1 MTDLS
6 TADAKAALRS
16 ERRAAR
22 SARPADADASV
33 RLSQQLGQYCLDNRI
48 RVAAAY
54 LPLPGEPDISDFLDW
69 AREQSIT
76 LLMPQVAD
84 HDLRWVEFEAETKIG
99 ELKFAEAAGKQS
111 DLKRAEVVFLPAL
124 AVDLSGNRLGK
135 GKGFYDRAL
144 AQLAA
149 AKSKA
154 KQIAIVFDEELVLQ
168 LPAESH
174 DQKVDAA
181 ITASKFVWFKR

>member
-6 TADAKAALRS
+6 TADAKSALRS
-16 ERRAAR
+16 DLRAAR
-22 SARPADADASV
+22 SARPADEDAAV
-33 RLSQQLGQYCLDNRI
+33 RLSEQLGQYCLDNRI

-54 LPLPGEPDISDFLDW
+54 LPLPGEPDISGFLDW

-76 LLMPQVAD
+76 LLLPNVTGQ
-84 HDLRWVEFEAETKIG
+84 DLRWVEFNSETKLG

-144 AQLAA
+144 AHLAA
-149 AKSKA
+149 AKGRA
-154 KQIAIVFDEELVLQ
+154 KHVAVVFDEELVLQ

-181 ITASKFVWFKR
+181 VTASKFVWFKR

>member
-6 TADAKAALRS
+6 AADAKAALRS
-16 ERRAAR
+16 ELRAGR
-22 SARPADADASV
+22 SARPADESASV
-33 RLSQQLGQYCLDNRI
+33 RLSQQLGKYCLDNRI
-48 RVAAAY
+48 KIAAAY

-69 AREQSIT
+69 ARDQAIT
-76 LLMPQVAD
+76 LLLPTVAGQ
-84 HDLRWVEFEAETKIG
+84 DLRWVEFDSATKIG
-99 ELKFAEAAGKQS
+99 ELGFAEAAGKHG

-124 AVDLSGNRLGK
+124 AVDLVGNRLGK

-149 AKSKA
+149 SKSRA
-154 KQIAIVFDEELVLQ
+154 KQIAVVFDEELLLQ

-181 ITASKFVWFKR
+181 VTASKFVWFKR

>member
-1 MTDLS
+1 
-6 TADAKAALRS
+6 
-16 ERRAAR
+16 
-22 SARPADADASV
+22 
-33 RLSQQLGQYCLDNRI
+33 
-48 RVAAAY
+48 
-54 LPLPGEPDISDFLDW
+54 
-69 AREQSIT
+69 
-76 LLMPQVAD
+76 
-84 HDLRWVEFEAETKIG
+84 
-99 ELKFAEAAGKQS
+99 
-111 DLKRAEVVFLPAL
+111 
-124 AVDLSGNRLGK
+124 LGK

>member
-1 MTDLS
+1 
-6 TADAKAALRS
+6 
-16 ERRAAR
+16 
-22 SARPADADASV
+22 
-33 RLSQQLGQYCLDNRI
+33 
-48 RVAAAY
+48 
-54 LPLPGEPDISDFLDW
+54 
-69 AREQSIT
+69 
-76 LLMPQVAD
+76 MPQVAGQ
-84 HDLRWVEFEAETKIG
+84 DLRWVEFDSATKVG
-99 ELKFAEAAGKQS
+99 ELKFAEAAGKQA

-154 KQIAIVFDEELVLQ
+154 KQIAVIFDEELLLQ

-181 ITASKFVWFKR
+181 VTASKFVWFKR

>member
-6 TADAKAALRS
+6 AADAKAALRS
-16 ERRAAR
+16 ELRADR
-22 SARPADADASV
+22 SARPADEAASV

-48 RVAAAY
+48 KVAAAY
-54 LPLPGEPDISDFLDW
+54 IPLPGEPDISDFLDW
-69 AREQSIT
+69 ARDQAIT
-76 LLMPQVAD
+76 LLLPTVAGQ
-84 HDLRWVEFEAETKIG
+84 DLRWVEFDSATKIG
-99 ELKFAEAAGKQS
+99 ELGFAEAVGKHG

-124 AVDLSGNRLGK
+124 AVDLVGNRLGK

-149 AKSKA
+149 SKSRA
-154 KQIAIVFDEELVLQ
+154 KQIAVVFDEELLLQ

-181 ITASKFVWFKR
+181 VTASKFVWFKR

>member
-6 TADAKAALRS
+6 TADAKATIRS

-22 SARPADADASV
+22 SARLADADESV

-76 LLMPQVAD
+76 MLLPTVAGQ
-84 HDLRWVEFEAETKIG
+84 DLRWVEFDSATKIG
-99 ELKFAEAAGKQS
+99 ELKFAEAAGKQA
-111 DLKRAEVVFLPAL
+111 DLNRAEVVFLPAL
-124 AVDLSGNRLGK
+124 AIDLNGNRLGK

-144 AQLAA
+144 THLAA

-154 KQIAIVFDEELVLQ
+154 KQIAVIFDEELLLK

-174 DQKVDAA
+174 DKKVDAA
-181 ITASKFVWFKR
+181 VTASKFVWFQR